1 MGIDFEVIRT
11 DELKVGDLILIDDDG
26 FIPADCILVKSALE
40 NGEAFIMTGQLDGE
54 RNFKPKMAI
63 KEI

>member
-1 MGIDFEVIRT
+1 MGLDFDIIRT

-26 FIPADCILVKSALE
+26 FIPADCILVKSALG